1 MSELDDLKAIVEA
14 NQQYNL
20 TEHTE
25 IHEAID
31 FERIQRIA
39 GDAVVLGQLDTV
51 NVRITTVS
59 SALGNEVIART
70 LGDQVSDGLYAGLSD
85 RFITEWEDLTSQL
98 SDLSI
103 DTANAVTKLQN
114 DIKAVDLKV
123 DVMTITLRNEAQAL
137 FTQYDDRLEEL
148 DQRVAKYEIMLQDI
162 TMDSSQITMD
172 NGEVTL
178 GAWTILSQAREWDLE
193 IIRSMNKYQ
202 LDTTE
207 DINQALDD
215 IQSQLPN
222 ANDIINQALAD
233 LANAPIIKAMDE
245 LLAQNVADIDTV
257 HAQLITDVTTLQN
270 EILTQAQ
277 QTAADLLHTSDT
289 LRTEMEVETAAR
301 IDAIEREATIRA
313 AQLEQEALDRAA
325 EIDEKLQD
333 LNVVIDGDLAAVSQR
348 IDATNNTIAEL
359 NQNLDRD
366 VAAINERVDAVNSKA
381 DAIKTESDQK
391 ILNLNSRADGIHANV
406 VAETAARIAAINT
419 LNDGLTVEIS
429 ERKAGDLASITAI
442 ENYKSSNDAAL
453 ANVREEIT
461 ANVTAT
467 EANASK
473 LTALDVRLTTNET
486 TAGDAK
492 TLAASATQKA
502 DTALS
507 ETAALA
513 NQITTV
519 NAEVAGIKSSLLDK
533 ADASA
538 VQLLSAE
545 VTALDGR
552 VSTNTSDLTALKTT
566 VTGIDGKVTG
576 NTSAIS
582 ELTTQQVVQGDQIT
596 QLTSDT
602 TALKN
607 SLEAVEDDL
616 ATKVDSTA
624 FNELSTKVNKNA
636 SDITVQAGS
645 ITKLQS
651 DLVLTNQAV
660 ATKASATALNTLDT
674 KVTQQGNTITSQGGA
689 ITQLQNDVSSM
700 DTELDTKASS
710 AALSALDTKVT
721 QQGSELTSQG
731 TAITK
736 LENDLSTVN
745 TELDTKA
752 DSAALNAL
760 DSKVTTID
768 GKVTSQGT
776 SLTSL
781 TNRVTKNEGDISK
794 KAEATALTALTTR
807 VTNAE
812 GVNTSQG
819 TAITTLQNTVNH
831 ATTGLATKA
840 STSALTAT
848 NSEVTRING
857 VVTGHTNQLTQ
868 LTSDITTINGTLETK
883 ANATALNDIYTKTQA
898 DTKATQIAAGE
909 VSKYDASLKV
919 GGENLWSLDSAT
931 IAKEQGNADI
941 EYIDRSKERY
951 KVTLKTFG
959 SSNLNLMRHDSM
971 LLSKSLEDVDKNSQY
986 TLSFEIRASKPG
998 ISTIYAYFDG
1008 ANTITNIGVN
1018 TEWQRFEFTPSNK
1031 PLGTSATS
1039 TRHLF
1044 AFGLST
1050 ANGWAINDWYEVRH
1064 IQMQKGT
1071 KATAFSKAS
1080 LALQKA
1086 LDANATAIT
1095 NTNTEV
1101 TRVDGIVQS
1110 QSIKL
1115 TELTASVA
1123 KNTTDIATK
1132 ANAQAVADLSTRVT
1146 TTENTITVQSQ
1157 DLVRLQNALDVTNAA
1172 VSQKADSSAL
1182 TALTTEVTNIN
1193 NKVTVNS
1200 NAITSLSG
1208 RVTTVEQGLTTKLNA
1223 SVINAYS
1230 TTVDMNNAIANSITT
1245 YNANLVIGG
1254 VNQLINS
1261 EAERTSTAVSSR
1273 EYLLYE
1279 RNAHLKQFYEG
1290 NLGKDITVS
1299 FEIMVPVAG
1308 AVQVYSSSSSA
1319 HTFNGN
1325 TPWLAANTW
1334 TKVAVTVKPTR
1345 KSDYA
1350 TQVSSTLEFLGTY
1363 GTGRI
1368 PTVRKVQ
1375 LEAGNKATAWSPS
1388 PRDVQ
1393 AALDANAT
1401 AIQSTNANVTA
1412 LDGRI
1417 TANSSALTSLA
1428 NRVTIAEG
1436 AITQKADATTL
1447 NALSTRVTNTENT
1460 LVTQGDS
1467 ITQIRNNIT
1476 TLEGK
1481 VELKA
1486 DTAALNTLSNTV
1498 TQQGTK
1504 IDANSAALTKV
1515 QASLSLSSP
1524 EVKMT
1529 GNADGLINSVVNP
1542 LSNLEAP
1549 TLVAEPSSYSGS
1561 VIRYGNNAGNDYHV
1575 VNSPSFVVIDPN
1587 KLYRLKYRI
1596 RRVTGSGSIY
1606 LHLMPANAAKTH
1618 NVSSTNALTDI
1629 LTVASALYA
1638 YAGTPALGT
1647 WIEGEY
1653 FYKGKSAGASTG
1665 TGTLANP
1672 RTFPA
1677 LSAYFRVG
1685 GLFNHPNAA
1694 GEQDVDYIIVEDYTA
1709 MQASNANAS
1718 ATQALTARVTTAEG
1732 TLTNQ
1737 SNAVTKLQNDLVQT
1751 NTTAVNADL
1760 LAKFQG
1766 QGKLLSTDP
1775 TFKRNP
1781 SVGQVIT
1788 FGSNT
1793 NIASNLTRVDRSAD
1807 NPTDSPYEMNRVFIG
1822 DPNAGSYGFS
1832 PANPVLAARANAV
1845 FLQKMVMKIPLG
1857 FYLNS
1862 ASNAIGTAASGGYQQ
1877 FIGSIVGTGRFEV
1890 YYRLIVCG
1898 AEGPFST
1905 TGYVC
1910 LLRTASTTVPSSGA
1924 PVTMTIAQ
1932 HALFDVTEAPDTVPK
1947 ALWDQVTAN
1956 ATAIQSLDNKV
1967 TQNGTDIASISTAQT
1982 VLSNRIATVEGTLTN
1997 KADASAVSQLDSRV
2011 TVAEGSIT
2019 SNSAS
2024 ITNLQGRLT
2033 TVEQGLTTKLNASA
2047 LTALQTTVT
2056 QQGNTQTSQGNQ
2068 ITTLN
2073 NSLTVTTATANA
2085 ALPKVS
2091 LMTGNNSKIFRSV
2104 LTYDARVASAVGN
2117 IVIQT
2122 PITFTARMF
2131 TLTGVGYS
2139 QREGKTDISFRAGGY
2154 AHSGASLIN
2163 HSATNLGSM
2172 PITFRFGIR
2181 NGCVCLI
2188 LTSQDANQWSHIK
2201 LALDAQIGHVLP
2213 PDTWADGWTAAIV
2226 LEADLATYGVTNVV
2240 NTTQVDMNTSIAA
2253 NASAITNLTN
2263 TVTQQGNSIT
2273 SQSNQI
2279 TALNNNISTINGTL
2293 STKADSSAV
2302 TTLASRVTA
2311 NEGSITSLSN
2321 QTTNLSNRMTTAEG
2335 NITATSNTL
2344 STLNNKV
2351 TDIDGKVTAQG
2362 TALTKVESDLSGMV
2376 IGGANLWSLQ
2386 STGKY
2391 SAGVVTAPHASVTVA
2406 GNAVTFTGKGVSD
2419 RVGCNVPLTSGQP
2432 VTVRFKPVS
2441 GVGDG
2446 IVHMRAL
2453 TSTGA
2458 QADFQKT
2465 ATATLKDGYYTVV
2478 LPSTQ
2483 FPSTTAS
2490 VNFGIGGATTGTVVL
2505 SEVTIQVGNTATTW
2519 TDSYRD
2525 IPEVDLSSYAK
2536 AAALNALDT
2545 KVTVIDGKVTTH
2557 ASSITQLQAD
2567 VSGNSSKLIVQG
2579 EVVNGLKA
2587 SYVVKTDVNG
2597 LVTGYGLYNENGV
2610 GAFGVNADYFYV
2622 GRGTTATS
2630 GKKPFMVLTTA
2641 QTIGGV
2647 TYPAGTW
2654 IDAALIA
2661 SATIGTAHIA
2671 NAAITTAKIA
2681 DLAVTNAKIGSLS
2694 AEKITAGTINAAR
2707 IGAKSITASK
2717 LSADVFTTIASDG
2730 AKSTIEGGTLKI
2742 HYPNGNLAVFIGVS

>member
-1 MSELDDLKAIVEA
+1 MSEYEDLKTIVEA
-14 NQQYNL
+14 NQQYNV
-20 TEHTE
+20 TEHGE
-25 IHEAID
+25 IHDALD
-31 FERIQRIA
+31 AERSQRVA
-39 GDAVVLGQLDTV
+39 GDAVVLEQLGTV
-51 NVRITTVS
+51 NTRVTSVNTS
-59 SALGNEVIART
+59 LGNEVIART
-70 LGDQVSDGLYAGLSD
+70 HGDLVSDGLYQGLNA
-85 RFITEWEDLTSQL
+85 RFILEWQDLTSQL

-103 DTANAVTKLQN
+103 DVINNANWLQGAIDTVAMSVEVLATN
-114 DIKAVDLKV
+114 
-123 DVMTITLRNEAQAL
+123 LRQEAQDL

-172 NGEVTL
+172 NGEITL

-193 IIRSMNKYQ
+193 IIRKMSKYQ

-257 HAQLITDVTTLQN
+257 HAQLITDVSTLQN

-277 QTAADLLHTSDT
+277 QTATDLLHTSDT

-333 LNVVIDGDLAAVSQR
+333 LNVVIDGDLEAVNQR
-348 IDATNNTIAEL
+348 LDATNNTIDQL

-366 VAAINERVDAVNSKA
+366 VAAINERVDAVNAKA

-406 VAETAARIAAINT
+406 VAETTARIAAINA

-429 ERKAGDLASITAI
+429 ERKAGDLASITAV

-519 NAEVAGIKSSLLDK
+519 NAEVSGIKNSLLDK

-624 FNELSTKVNKNA
+624 FNELSTKVDKNT

-651 DLVLTNQAV
+651 DLVLANQAIN
-660 ATKASATALNTLDT
+660 TKANATALNALDT

-700 DTELDTKASS
+700 GTELGTKASS

-721 QQGSELTSQG
+721 QQGGVLTSQG

-736 LENDLSTVN
+736 LENDLSAVN

-819 TAITTLQNTVNH
+819 TAITKLTNDL
-831 ATTGLATKA
+831 ATTNGKVDTKADATALTALDSKVTSVDGKVTTNSNAITTLSGRVTTTEQGLATKLDA
-840 STSALTAT
+840 SVIS
-848 NSEVTRING
+848 G
-857 VVTGHTNQLTQ
+857 Y
-868 LTSDITTINGTLETK
+868 
-883 ANATALNDIYTKTQA
+883 YTKGQTDA
-898 DTKATQIAAGE
+898 KAAEIAAGKVE
-909 VSKYDASLKV
+909 EFNAKLVIGGVNLIEKSKFKGGTENPKDFTAKAWASSVLNAVASSAVFIK
-919 GGENLWSLDSAT
+919 GETYTASYEYEIVDKSVPSTVNSSQLGFLLYSAT
-931 IAKEQGNADI
+931 NPTVS
-941 EYIDRSKERY
+941 YP
-951 KVTLKTFG
+951 FG
-959 SSNLNLMRHDSM
+959 D
-971 LLSKSLEDVDKNSQY
+971 
-986 TLSFEIRASKPG
+986 TTA
-998 ISTIYAYFDG
+998 
-1008 ANTITNIGVN
+1008 
-1018 TEWQRFEFTPSNK
+1018 SNK
-1031 PLGTSATS
+1031 PLGYKGKIVRTFTINELYSDHQILVYTNRYSTNGSAP
-1039 TRHLF
+1039 F
-1044 AFGLST
+1044 D
-1050 ANGWAINDWYEVRH
+1050 NDTVRFTNFQ
-1064 IQMQKGT
+1064 IEKGT
-1071 KATAFSKAS
+1071 KATAWSPS
-1080 LALQKA
+1080 PNDVQSA
-1086 LDANATAIT
+1086 LDANSTAIQ
-1095 NTNTEV
+1095 NTNSEV
-1101 TRVDGIVQS
+1101 SRVDGIVQS
-1110 QSIKL
+1110 QSTKI

-1146 TTENTITVQSQ
+1146 ATENTITVQSQ
-1157 DLVRLQNALDVTNAA
+1157 DLVRLQNALDVTNSA

-1182 TALTTEVTNIN
+1182 SSLTSEVTNIN

-1200 NAITSLSG
+1200 DAITSLSG

-1230 TTVDMNNAIANSITT
+1230 TTVDMNNAIASSITT

-1254 VNQLINS
+1254 VN
-1261 EAERTSTAVSSR
+1261 
-1273 EYLLYE
+1273 LY
-1279 RNAHLKQFYEG
+1279 RNARGAEWH
-1290 NLGKDITVS
+1290 NLTYTTGYYGVIFFNILLDRTKKYTVS
-1299 FEIMVPVAG
+1299 FEAEHLSGAPVTARL
-1308 AVQVYSSSSSA
+1308 ALCKAPNQDA
-1319 HTFNGN
+1319 HTELPATSLGITSGKHSITVDMSKLTITAVFPEG
-1325 TPWLAANTW
+1325 TPVYLMLRLRNERVDANM
-1334 TKVAVTVKPTR
+1334 R
-1345 KSDYA
+1345 IRYI
-1350 TQVSSTLEFLGTY
+1350 QVEEGD
-1363 GTGRI
+1363 
-1368 PTVRKVQ
+1368 
-1375 LEAGNKATAWSPS
+1375 KATTWSPS
-1388 PRDVQ
+1388 PEDTQ
-1393 AALDANAT
+1393 AALNANAT
-1401 AIQSTNANVTA
+1401 AIQSTNANVIA
-1412 LDGRI
+1412 LDGRV
-1417 TANSSALTSLA
+1417 TSNSSAITSLN
-1428 NRVTIAEG
+1428 NRMTVAEG
-1436 AITQKADATTL
+1436 NISQKADAS
-1447 NALSTRVTNTENT
+1447 ALSTLATRVTNTEST

-1486 DTAALNTLSNTV
+1486 DTTALNTLSNTV

-1524 EVKMT
+1524 EVKIT
-1529 GNADGLINSVVNP
+1529 GNADGLLNDVILTTINLDSPV
-1542 LSNLEAP
+1542 
-1549 TLVAEPSSYSGS
+1549 LVAEPASYSGS
-1561 VIRYGNNAGNDYHV
+1561 VIRYGNNAGNDYHLV
-1575 VNSPSFVVIDPN
+1575 LNPTFVVIDPN
-1587 KLYRLKYRI
+1587 KLYRLKYRV
-1596 RRVTGSGSIY
+1596 RRVTGNGSIY
-1606 LHLMPANAAKTH
+1606 VHLTPANAAKTH
-1618 NVSSTNALTDI
+1618 NVSSINALTSI
-1629 LTVASALYA
+1629 STVSAALYA
-1638 YAGTPALGT
+1638 YVGTPALGT
-1647 WIEGEY
+1647 WLEGEY
-1653 FYKGKSAGASTG
+1653 FFKGKSAGASTG
-1665 TGTLANP
+1665 TGTLTDP

-1685 GLFNHPNAA
+1685 GLFNYISAT
-1694 GEQDVDYIIVEDYTA
+1694 GEQDVDYIIVEDYTS
-1709 MQASNANAS
+1709 MQASNANAT

-1751 NTTAVNADL
+1751 NTTATNADL
-1760 LAKFQG
+1760 MAKYQG

-1775 TFKRNP
+1775 TFKNTA
-1781 SVGQVIT
+1781 IT
-1788 FGSNT
+1788 ELYTYGTNT
-1793 NIASNLTRVDRSAD
+1793 AIASNLTRVTRSAD
-1807 NPTDSPYEMNRVFIG
+1807 NPTDSGYEFNRVFIG
-1822 DPNAGSYGFS
+1822 NPNTGSHGFY
-1832 PANPVLAARANAV
+1832 PVLNARANAI
-1845 FLQKMVMKIPLG
+1845 FLQKMVIKIPVG
-1857 FYLNS
+1857 FYL
-1862 ASNAIGTAASGGYQQ
+1862 AFGSNPIGSIESGAYQQ
-1877 FIGSIVGTGRFEV
+1877 FIGSVLGTGKFEV

-1898 AEGPFST
+1898 SEGAFST
-1905 TGYVC
+1905 TGHVS
-1910 LLRTASTTVPSSGA
+1910 LKMGGGTTVPSSGA

-1932 HALFDVTEAPDTVPK
+1932 HTLFDVTEAPDTVPK
-1947 ALWDQVTAN
+1947 ALWDKVTAN
-1956 ATAIQSLDNKV
+1956 STAIQTLDSKV
-1967 TQNGTDIASISTAQT
+1967 TQQGTDITSLSTTQT
-1982 VLSNRIATVEGTLTN
+1982 VLSNRVTTVEGTLTN
-1997 KADASAVSQLDSRV
+1997 KADASAVQQLDSRV
-2011 TVAEGSIT
+2011 TTAEGKIT
-2019 SNSAS
+2019 TNATA
-2024 ITNLQGRLT
+2024 ITN
-2033 TVEQGLTTKLNASA
+2033 
-2047 LTALQTTVT
+2047 
-2056 QQGNTQTSQGNQ
+2056 
-2068 ITTLN
+2068 LN
-2073 NSLTVTTATANA
+2073 NSLNTLDGKVNTKADASALSAYYTKAETDSKATTIAAGEVSKYDASLVIGGVNQLVNSEAARVSGAASNREYLMYEQSTHLKQFYEDNLGKNITVSFEIMVPVAGTVQVYSSNGSAHTFSIATSVLAANTWTKVAVTVKPAKHPTTPNHSVSTLEFYGTYGTGRIPTVRKVQLEAGNKATDWSVSPRDTQA
-2085 ALPKVS
+2085 AL
-2091 LMTGNNSKIFRSV
+2091 G
-2104 LTYDARVASAVGN
+2104 
-2117 IVIQT
+2117 
-2122 PITFTARMF
+2122 
-2131 TLTGVGYS
+2131 
-2139 QREGKTDISFRAGGY
+2139 
-2154 AHSGASLIN
+2154 
-2163 HSATNLGSM
+2163 
-2172 PITFRFGIR
+2172 
-2181 NGCVCLI
+2181 
-2188 LTSQDANQWSHIK
+2188 
-2201 LALDAQIGHVLP
+2201 
-2213 PDTWADGWTAAIV
+2213 
-2226 LEADLATYGVTNVV
+2226 
-2240 NTTQVDMNTSIAA
+2240 A
-2253 NASAITNLTN
+2253 NASAITTTN
-2263 TVTQQGNSIT
+2263 TEVSR
-2273 SQSNQI
+2273 
-2279 TALNNNISTINGTL
+2279 INGVVTGH
-2293 STKADSSAV
+2293 STQLTSLNTAIAGKADTTAV
-2302 TTLASRVTA
+2302 TSLTTRVTA
-2311 NEGSITSLSN
+2311 AEGNITSLSN
-2321 QTTNLSNRMTTAEG
+2321 QTTTLTNRMTAAEG
-2335 NITATSNTL
+2335 NITATSNTV

-2351 TDIDGKVTAQG
+2351 TEIDGKVTAQG

-2386 STGKY
+2386 ATGRY
-2391 SAGVVTAPHASVTVA
+2391 FGGDVTAPHASVTTA
-2406 GNAVTFTGKGVSD
+2406 GNVVTYTNKGLSD
-2419 RVGCNVPLTSGQP
+2419 RIGCNVPLTSGQP

-2446 IVHMRAL
+2446 VLYMRAL

-2458 QADFQKT
+2458 QADSQKT
-2465 ATATLKDGYYTVV
+2465 VVATLKDGYYTAV

-2483 FPSTTAS
+2483 FPATTAS
-2490 VNFGIGGATTGTVVL
+2490 VNFGIGGAGTGTVVL

-2536 AAALNALDT
+2536 AAALTALDT
-2545 KVTVIDGKVTTH
+2545 KVTTIDGKVTTQ
-2557 ASSITQLQAD
+2557 ASSITQLQTD
-2567 VSGNSSKLIVQG
+2567 VAGNTAAIAVQG
-2579 EVVNGLKA
+2579 NTLNGVLAEYTIKL
-2587 SYVVKTDVNG
+2587 DVNG
-2597 LVTGYGLYNENGV
+2597 LVAGIGIINTGTSSAV
-2610 GAFGVNADYFYV
+2610 GVNADYFYI
-2622 GRGTTATS
+2622 GKAGAG
-2630 GKKPFMVLTTA
+2630 GKKPFMVLTTS
-2641 QTIGGV
+2641 QTISGV

-2654 IDAALIA
+2654 IDVALIA
-2661 SATIGTAHIA
+2661 NATIGTAHIA

-2681 DLAVTNAKIGSLS
+2681 DLAVTNAKILDLN
-2694 AEKITAGTINAAR
+2694 ATKITAGTIAAAR
-2707 IGAKSITASK
+2707 IGAGTITADK
-2717 LSADVFTTIASDG
+2717 LSVTELSAITGTFGSFVTYADPTQPTKG
-2730 AKSTIEGGTLKI
+2730 RNTN
-2742 HYPNGNLAVFIGVS
+2742 NGLTQTWYDDNNIMRVRIGKLS